1 MTLTMS
7 VHEHREIIKNSLSYI
22 YIYHNQTINKVT
34 YNEEKKW
41 QEE

>member
-1 MTLTMS
+1 MILIMP
-7 VHEHREIIKNSLSYI
+7 VREHREIIKNSLSYI

-34 YNEEKKW
+34 YNEEKKQ

>member
-1 MTLTMS
+1 MILTMS
-7 VHEHREIIKNSLSYI
+7 VCEHMEIIKNSLS